1 MKQFTKKLT
10 SLFLAVCM
18 ILTAA
23 IVAMPITASAAT
35 SISSWDQITSATGD
49 YVLTSNITVPAGGTF
64 ASTFTGTLDGNG
76 HTITVADTMFAK
88 LGGGATLKNFTVVA
102 SGTTNFTPV
111 AFQVAAATSSSPIS
125 IENVTVDV
133 DIDTSVK
140 NDTNDKTVASFIAIV
155 PGVTTYI
162 EMTNCVSLGKIDSD
176 NQVGAFIGRTNAT
189 DMTAV
194 LIDCVNRSNIYTTNS
209 YAGGFIGMLDTSKHT
224 VSFKRCINYGNVEAT
239 GSDAGGFLACASGSN
254 NDVIT
259 FTDCA
264 NFGAITNHKTGST
277 DPKYNAGG
285 FLPRVDNA
293 ASVTFTN
300 CLSAAPTYSAEIKFA
315 SYFCNYN
322 EVGTV
327 TRTNCYF
334 VANLPSGYT
343 SNESASTAGMTQV
356 TAAQLASGEV
366 AYKLNG
372 SSQVDPDWY
381 QLIGTDATPH
391 HTASDKAIVRYDSA
405 AGKYTNDY
413 VYLVT
418 PKFDITLDANYGT
431 YSVYNFNTGAN
442 ENFTGIKVDVYV
454 TNIASNLTY
463 GIAGIDG
470 YLNFD
475 GNALTPYY
483 TTAEE
488 LNGTKGAVNPGP
500 VANFPTYTQTVAG
513 TSFQLFS
520 VEGLCTNYVA
530 GSGSL
535 RMNYI
540 IDVDNHAAWAS
551 SKTGFKTADAVKLSY
566 YFSVNGTVNNGDTYT
581 FEVPAN
587 PDATTTADATL
598 RAPYY
603 TGKTDQNAFDT
614 VFGRGADTTCTIQTT
629 SSYTVTFVDYNG
641 NVLKTETVAAG
652 GSATPPATPSREGY
666 DFVNWDGAYTSVYSN
681 TTVTAVYAVKTYT
694 VTFWADGA
702 KIGTDTVEHGGTAVA
717 PTTPSK
723 TGYTFTGWNVA
734 LTNIKADTNAV
745 ATFAAKT
752 YTVRFVDYNGT
763 ELSKQT
769 VAHGGN
775 AVAPANPTRTGYTF
789 AGWDV
794 SYNNITKDTTVT
806 ATYTAKTYTVNF
818 KDYDGTILKTQ
829 TVSHGGSATAPAN
842 PTRDGYTFAGW
853 DVSYN
858 NITANTNVMATY
870 TKNTAPAEFFVFAS
884 GADTTYISIDE
895 TNGYLVFK
903 AGGKSFN
910 DICALFVDSNISIVK
925 ANGAAVTGTSLAGT
939 KCTITSTING
949 VSKSLTI
956 VVKGDLN
963 SDGKINT
970 LDCNIANKHSK
981 GTSLL
986 TDAVL
991 LYTGNVNN
999 LAGINVLDYNI
1010 INKYS
1015 KGLNTH
1021 F

>member
-1 MKQFTKKLT
+1 MKRSIKKLT
-10 SLFLAVCM
+10 SLFMAVCM
-18 ILTAA
+18 ILTAV

-35 SISSWDQITSATGD
+35 NVSSWDQITSATGD

-76 HTITVADTMFAK
+76 YTVTVADTMFAE
-88 LGGGATLKNFTVVA
+88 LGGGATLKNFKVVA
-102 SGTTNFTPV
+102 SGTVDFTPV
-111 AFQVAAATSSSPIS
+111 AYEVAAATSSNPIS

-133 DIDTSVK
+133 AIDTSAGVST
-140 NDTNDKTVASFIAIV
+140 DDGTVASFIAIV

-194 LIDCVNRSNIYTTNS
+194 LIDCVNHSDIYTTNS

-224 VSFKRCINYGNVEAT
+224 VSFQRCINYGDVEAT

-277 DPKYNAGG
+277 DTKYNAGG

-300 CLSAAPTYSAEIKFA
+300 CLSAAPTYSADIKFA

-322 EVGTV
+322 ATGTV

-356 TAAQLASGEV
+356 TNAQLASGEV

-381 QLIGTDATPH
+381 QLIGTDAAPH
-391 HTASDKAIVRYDSA
+391 HTVNEDAIVRYDSA
-405 AGKYTNDY
+405 AGTYTNDY
-413 VYLVT
+413 VYLVA
-418 PKFDITLDANYGT
+418 PKFDVTLSANYGT
-431 YSVYNFNTGAN
+431 YSVYNFATGEN
-442 ENFTGIKVDVYV
+442 ENFTGIKVDVLV
-454 TNIASNLTY
+454 TNIDSTLTY

-475 GNALTPYY
+475 ASKLTPYY

-488 LNGTKGAVNPGP
+488 LNGTKGSINPGP
-500 VANFPTYTQTVAG
+500 VANFPTYTQTVSG
-513 TSFQLFS
+513 VSFSLFS
-520 VEGLCTNYVA
+520 VEGLCTDYVA

-551 SKTGFKTADAVKLSY
+551 SKTGIKTADAVKLSY
-566 YFSVNGTVNNGDTYT
+566 YFSVNGTVTNGATYT

-587 PDATTTADATL
+587 PDATTTAEATL

-603 TGKTDQNAFDT
+603 TGSTDQTAFGT
-614 VFGRGADTTCTIQTT
+614 VFGRGAETTCTISTS

-666 DFVNWDGAYTSVYSN
+666 DFVNWDGAYTNVYSD
-681 TTVTAVYAVKTYT
+681 TTVTATYAIKTYT

-702 KIGTDTVEHGGTAVA
+702 NIGTDTVEHGGTAVA
-717 PTTPSK
+717 PTTP
-723 TGYTFTGWNVA
+723 TLAGHTFTGWNVS
-734 LTNIKADTNAV
+734 LENITADTNAV
-745 ATFAAKT
+745 ATFAIKT
-752 YTVRFVDYNGT
+752 YTVQFV
-763 ELSKQT
+763 
-769 VAHGGN
+769 
-775 AVAPANPTRTGYTF
+775 
-789 AGWDV
+789 
-794 SYNNITKDTTVT
+794 
-806 ATYTAKTYTVNF
+806 
-818 KDYDGTILKTQ
+818 DYDGTVLSTQ
-829 TVSHGGSATAPAN
+829 TVNYNENATLPAN
-842 PTRDGYTFAGW
+842 PTRDGYTFTGWAGT
-853 DVSYN
+853 Y
-858 NITANTNVMATY
+858 TNVKADSTVTAQY
-870 TKNTAPAEFFVFAS
+870 TQNAVAADFFVFAS
-884 GADTTYISIDE
+884 GANTTYVSIEED
-895 TNGYLVFK
+895 NGYLVFK
-903 AGGKSFN
+903 AGGMTA
-910 DICALFVDSNISIVK
+910 DAVIALFADTDVSLTK
-925 ANGAAVTGTSLAGT
+925 ADGTTAVTGTSKVGT
-939 KCTITSTING
+939 TYIITSTING
-949 VSKSLTI
+949 ESKSL
-956 VVKGDLN
+956 VVVVIGDTNCNGTVN
-963 SDGKINT
+963 SVDGGKA
-970 LDCNIANKHSK
+970 LRHVL

-986 TDAVL
+986 TDAAILRAADVNGNGTINSID
-991 LYTGNVNN
+991 TGRIYAFASGTRTN
-999 LAGINVLDYNI
+999 
-1010 INKYS
+1010 
-1015 KGLNTH
+1015 